1 MSTGLLAY
9 ILKRMLIMVPTL
21 AMIAVI
27 CFLVLNLAPG
37 RPGQQAEAQ
46 QDSSSEEARTQRRI
60 FKEFFNYDRP
70 VFLNDYPW
78 ISTEDVQ
85 ARLDIVLGR
94 RAASNNEII
103 NAQYELEDFGEYIVP
118 QLIDILSHASA
129 DPELEATVIKQLSA
143 NGQLRNLF
151 LGREDQ
157 IPTDVYVL
165 QQRIGEHNQSLDQWK
180 LQPDSPLPEEQ
191 ALLLNL
197 QALGAI
203 SAGTLS
209 LHTPPEACTA
219 ALIQPLSDQ
228 ANAAGKSRALERPL
242 LRSLWQFW
250 YAAHES
256 RFMISNWESFNRLV
270 FDTRFARYMGNLIK
284 GDFGFTRKKEPVLP
298 EILSRMKFSFILSF
312 LSIILTYLLSIPI
325 GVYSAIKQY
334 TISDRILTVSLFV
347 LYSLPTFFVG
357 MIMVQY
363 IPSGQPLFT
372 SGFETSTLENP
383 YMASGERLWD
393 IGLHLI
399 LPVICLTYGSLA
411 ALSRYART
419 GLLDVIRADYIRTA
433 RAKGLSEPVV
443 IGKHAMRNGMIP
455 ILTILGTLLPV
466 LFGGSIVVES
476 IFQIQG
482 IGLYMLD
489 AISNKD
495 YAVIMGVLLI
505 SAVMTLIGLLI
516 SDISYALVDP
526 RISFD

>member
-1 MSTGLLAY
+1 MSSGLFFY
-9 ILKRMLIMVPTL
+9 ILKRILIMLPTL
-21 AMIAVI
+21 GMIAII

-37 RPGQQAEAQ
+37 RPGQQGEAQ
-46 QDSSSEEARTQRRI
+46 QDSSSEEARAQRRI

-78 ISTEDVQ
+78 LSTPDIQ
-85 ARLDIVLGR
+85 ARLDVTLGR
-94 RAASNNEII
+94 AEATNSELID
-103 NAQYELEDFGEYIVP
+103 AQYELEDFGEYIVP
-118 QLIDILSHASA
+118 QLIDILGRASD
-129 DPELEATVIKQLSA
+129 DPMLEAAVMKQLSM

-157 IPTDVYVL
+157 IPLEVIQA
-165 QQRIGEHNQSLDQWK
+165 QQRIGEHNQMLDRWE
-180 LQPDSPLPEEQ
+180 LQPDTPLPEEHA
-191 ALLLNL
+191 ALLSL
-197 QALGAI
+197 QALGAV
-203 SAGTLS
+203 SVGAAQ
-209 LHTPPEACTA
+209 LHFPQPAAQA
-219 ALIQPLSDQ
+219 ALWSPRAQE
-228 ANAAGKSRALERPL
+228 AAAAAKSRALERPL
-242 LRSLWQFW
+242 LRSMWQVW
-250 YAAHES
+250 YAEHEA
-256 RFMISNWESFNRLV
+256 RFKLSSWQSTQRLL
-270 FDTRFARYMGNLIK
+270 FDTRFARYMGNLVK
-284 GDFGFTRKKEPVLP
+284 GDFGFTRKKDPVLP
-298 EILSRMKFSFILSF
+298 EILKRMKFSFILSF
-312 LSIILTYLLSIPI
+312 FSILLTYLLSIPI

-334 TISDRILTVSLFV
+334 TLSDRILTVTLFI

-357 MIMVQY
+357 MLIVQY
-363 IPSGQPLFT
+363 IPSGDPLFT
-372 SGFETSTLENP
+372 SGFETSELENA
-383 YMASGERLWD
+383 YMTSGQRLWD
-393 IGLHLI
+393 ITLHLI

-482 IGLYMLD
+482 IGLYMLE

-495 YAVIMGVLLI
+495 YAVIMAVLLI